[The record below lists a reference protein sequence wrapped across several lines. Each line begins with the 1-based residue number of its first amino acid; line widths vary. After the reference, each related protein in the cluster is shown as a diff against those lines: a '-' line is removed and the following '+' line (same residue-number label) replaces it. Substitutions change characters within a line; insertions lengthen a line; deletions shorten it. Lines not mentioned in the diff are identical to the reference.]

1 MSLDFSTPRNTVT
14 ANRILSEA
22 KILFGAVRDFPLSA
36 RSGFPRILQ
45 RNSFGIAV
53 LTTKTHAFLEVTTKL
68 RAKRSWETRRI
79 QLYQQLFTTP
89 NSGEPA
95 LFIVSRLNRFS
106 AFTVESPHAFSLG
119 ADVSMC
125 AWDMRTVADT
135 PGGKQSFDI
144 DLIYAVGFGTSIREA
159 DCWQEF
165 DTLARVTISDWSG
178 IR

>member
-1 MSLDFSTPRNTVT
+1 MSLDFSPPQNTET

-22 KILFGAVRDFPLSA
+22 KILFGAVKDLPISV
-36 RSGFPRILQ
+36 RSGFPKILR

-53 LTTKTHAFLEVTTKL
+53 HTTKTHAFLEITTKL
-68 RAKRSWETRRI
+68 RAKRSWEPKRI
-79 QLYQQLFTTP
+79 QVYRQLFTTP

-106 AFTVESPHAFSLG
+106 AFTVEFPHAFSLG

-125 AWDMRTVADT
+125 AWDMRSVADT
-135 PGGKQSFDI
+135 TGGKQSFDI
-144 DLIYAVGFGTSIREA
+144 DLIYAVGYGAFIREA

-165 DTLARVTISDWSG
+165 DTLVRVTISDWSG
-178 IR
+178 MQ